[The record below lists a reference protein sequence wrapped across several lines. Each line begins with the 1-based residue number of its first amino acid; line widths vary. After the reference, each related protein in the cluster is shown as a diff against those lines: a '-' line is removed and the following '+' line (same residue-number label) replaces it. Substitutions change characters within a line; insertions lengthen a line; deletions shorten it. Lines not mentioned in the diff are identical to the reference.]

1 MFYLA
6 IDAGGT
12 KTECAVADQ
21 SNILGRAS
29 GPSIKITRIARSEAY
44 ASLKYVIGE
53 ALSQAQI
60 GAQQIQRS
68 CAGVSGASIPEVRD
82 WAAESLEKHV
92 SGEVIVTTDS
102 LIALEAAFYGDSGVL
117 VISGTGSSV
126 LGRNQMGLTAR
137 AGGWGPLISDEG
149 SAHWI
154 GRAAVAAAMRESD
167 GGSAST
173 LLAAILRHWNLK
185 SSSELVALCNTLP
198 PPRFA
203 ELLPRVMECAAAG
216 DRQCLELLAA
226 AGGELADLVGIVV
239 HRLWGKEGFARVSV
253 ACAGGVLR
261 HAADVHRALE
271 QRLKQ
276 KIPQVAV
283 RPGTVDPVLGALWIA
298 RQGNSMGRSQAIL
311 PAPDLAG

>member
-29 GPSIKITRIARSEAY
+29 GPSIKITRIARSDAY
-44 ASLKYVIGE
+44 ASLRHVVGE

-60 GAQQIQRS
+60 GAQQIQRT

-82 WAAESLEKHV
+82 WAAESLERHV
-92 SGEVIVTTDS
+92 SGEVIITTDS
-102 LIALEAAFYGDSGVL
+102 LIALESAFHGDPGVL

-154 GRAAVAAAMRESD
+154 GRAAVAMAMRESD
-167 GGSAST
+167 RGGASA
-173 LLAAILRHWNLK
+173 LLSCILRHWNLR

-203 ELLPRVMECAAAG
+203 DLSPRVVECAAGG
-216 DRQCLELLAA
+216 DPLSIELLTV
-226 AGGELADLVGIVV
+226 AGGELAELVGMVV
-239 HRLWGKEGFARVSV
+239 HRLWGDEGFTRVSV
-253 ACAGGVLR
+253 ACAGGVL
-261 HAADVHRALE
+261 HHSGIVHGALA
-271 QRLKQ
+271 QKLKQ
-276 KIPQVAV
+276 KFPQTEVL
-283 RPGTVDPVLGALWIA
+283 PGTVDPVLGALWIA
-298 RQGNSMGRSQAIL
+298 RQGSSVERSRVVL